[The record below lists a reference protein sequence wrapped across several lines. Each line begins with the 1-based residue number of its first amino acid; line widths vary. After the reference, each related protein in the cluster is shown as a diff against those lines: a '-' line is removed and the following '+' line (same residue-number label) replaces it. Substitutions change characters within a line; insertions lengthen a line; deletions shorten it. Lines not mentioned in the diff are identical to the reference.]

1 MRHLALVF
9 VAALATGCQLVTGDY
24 SVGSSGGSGSG
35 GSGGSSGS
43 SSGASSGSGSSSGG
57 SVDAGED
64 SRSDAEAG
72 PCTVTNI
79 PGLVAYYTFDGNP
92 KDSSG
97 NGYDADASVMYEPKG
112 VIGQAALFNGSTSS
126 VVVSTSIANASI
138 PRTFC
143 AWVSPVVGTTGLGLP
158 VFLSGTSITNPS
170 TSFDQFS
177 VAASTLRTGSCGGAA
192 SNALFLD
199 HHGVTCATS
208 PSAVVSPSK
217 WTFVCYETSN
227 TPGMLQFYVDA
238 TPTSI
243 AGTTFDWPYVAIGTN
258 TAAGG
263 TTGPAFNG
271 GIDEVSL
278 WSAQLTP
285 AQVAVLYNGGAGCRA
300 HE

>member
-9 VAALATGCQLVTGDY
+9 VALVTGCQLVTGDY

-35 GSGGSSGS
+35 GSSGS
-43 SSGASSGSGSSSGG
+43 SSGASSGSGSGSGG
-57 SVDAGED
+57 SVDASED
-64 SRSDAEAG
+64 GRSDAEAG
-72 PCTVTNI
+72 PCTVTDI
-79 PGLVAYYTFDGNP
+79 PGLVAYYTFDGNA

-97 NGYDADASVMYEPKG
+97 SGYDAKANASVMYESNG

-126 VVVSTSIANASI
+126 VVVSSSIASASI
-138 PRTFC
+138 SRTFC
-143 AWVSPVVGTTGLGLP
+143 AWVFPVVGTTGKGLP

-177 VAASTLRTGSCGGAA
+177 VAAYSQRTGSCGGPTP
-192 SNALFLD
+192 NGLFLD
-199 HHGVTCATS
+199 HYGVACAWS
-208 PSAVVSPSK
+208 PSAFVSQGK
-217 WTFVCYETSN
+217 WNFVCYETSN

-263 TTGPAFNG
+263 TTGLAFNG

-278 WSAQLTP
+278 WSTQLTP
-285 AQVAVLYNGGAGCRA
+285 AQVAVLYNGDKGCRA
-300 HE
+300 QQ